1 VRREDALGVAL
12 CVGWEEDVSRAV
24 CGIVFLAGI
33 HESVLN
39 FLFLFF
45 SRKKEKNEMMKK
57 LDTTSLLKKLV
68 LIS

>member
-1 VRREDALGVAL
+1 L

-39 FLFLFF
+39 FFFLFF
-45 SRKKEKNEMMKK
+45 SRKKEREITDKAMREVKK
-57 LDTTSLLKKLV
+57 
-68 LIS
+68 